1 MLDLVLATSTS
12 KASAAKSKAQR
23 WKEKAA
29 GRESFTQVGRQLG
42 LGAIT
47 NKREFRQTR
56 KEVARRNALPDPYQ
70 AQMAKNEADLEAARQ
85 RKAAEQA
92 NFYANDPYYQ
102 KYGSQAESMRRADQL
117 NTEQL
122 SAARQRVAVAP
133 AMQQQAMTELQNIAR
148 STGSQKAVAD
158 IPQRLKGY
166 AQYGNSANVIGM
178 KDVRELENQG
188 YGKDEIKR
196 FGLALGQV
204 GPLAK
209 QYLGI

>member
-1 MLDLVLATSTS
+1 MELVLATPFSS
-12 KASAAKSKAQR
+12 ASAAKNKAQK
-23 WKEKAA
+23 WKERAA
-29 GRESFTQVGRQLG
+29 GREGFTQVGRQLG

-56 KEVARRNALPDPYQ
+56 EEVARRKALPDPYQ
-70 AQMAKNEADLEAARQ
+70 TQMAKNAADLDAARQ
-85 RKAAEQA
+85 QKAAQQA
-92 NFYANDPYYQ
+92 QFYSTDPYYQ
-102 KYGSQAESMRRADQL
+102 KYGSMAESMRTRDQL
-117 NTEQL
+117 AAEQKATAQKTL
-122 SAARQRVAVAP
+122 GVSP
-133 AMQQQAMTELQNIAR
+133 ALQQQAMTELQNIAR

-178 KDVRELENQG
+178 KDVQELENQG